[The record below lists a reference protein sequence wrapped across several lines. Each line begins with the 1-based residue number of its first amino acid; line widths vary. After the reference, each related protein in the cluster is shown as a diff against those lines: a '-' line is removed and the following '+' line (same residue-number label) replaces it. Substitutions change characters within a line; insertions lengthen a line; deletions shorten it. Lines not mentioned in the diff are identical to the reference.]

1 MYFDLQF
8 IETRVPE
15 IGTTISTATTT
26 TTTTTVPQSRDA
38 LRIIVNEPL
47 KEELIDT
54 DTAPLPQ
61 IK

>member
-15 IGTTISTATTT
+15 IGTTISTTTT

>member
-15 IGTTISTATTT
+15 IGTTISTATT